1 MVVTN
6 LFAVIQTL
14 FLAVWF
20 GSMVYSVVV
29 VQQFQFKA
37 EDPEE
42 IEEMGQMMA
51 DGSRQR
57 IARLAIIAGI
67 SGVMAAI
74 TRAVHTPAPGGAW
87 VALMIVKAVLFVVAC
102 AAFGFQSW
110 WVWPKRIFARTEEM
124 PGIRRTFFTLSLT
137 MAVTL
142 GAILAIDVVAQSL

>member
-1 MVVTN
+1 MTN

-29 VQQFQFKA
+29 VQRFQFDA
-37 EDPEE
+37 GDPEE
-42 IEEMGQMMA
+42 LEEMGQMMA

-57 IARLAIIAGI
+57 ILRLAIIAGI
-67 SGVMAAI
+67 CGVVAAI
-74 TRAVHTPAPGGAW
+74 SRAAHTPAPGGAW
-87 VALMIVKAVLFVVAC
+87 IWLMIAKLALFLVAC
-102 AAFGFQSW
+102 AAFAFQSW

-124 PGIRRTFFTLSLT
+124 PEIRRTFFALSLT